1 MTTFADLD
9 DSPLLIRALNVGDS
23 GGGKT
28 GALASLAGAG
38 YRLWIMD
45 YDNNIQVLKTIIRE
59 KFPSAA
65 PNITYETIRDTITM
79 TGGKPMVK
87 APPMAF
93 KRAGKLL
100 GEWSADTWGPNDI
113 LCLDTLWSMSNAA
126 FNEATFSQGRLN
138 QRAQLSDY
146 GWMADSVMGFIQM
159 IATLK
164 CHIIVNTHIRY
175 LGGADAGDEDA
186 KPQDTL
192 PFRGLPSAKGQQVS
206 NDLSKLFNTQ
216 LVTMVKGIGPAS
228 KRVISTQP
236 QGLVSAK
243 TCSPFT
249 VKAEYPLETGLASL
263 FEDILGHKP
272 GAVPPTITQ
281 GPTS

>member
-1 MTTFADLD
+1 MTTFADFD
-9 DSPLLIRALNVGDS
+9 DGPLLIRALNIGDS

-38 YRLWIMD
+38 YHLYIMD
-45 YDNNIQVLKTIIRE
+45 YDNNIGVLKTIVRE
-59 KFPSAA
+59 KFPTAA
-65 PNITYETIRDTITM
+65 SRITYETIRDTLTM
-79 TGGKPMVK
+79 TGSKPMVK
-87 APPMAF
+87 APPTAF

-100 GEWSADTWGPNDI
+100 GEWNADGFGPNDI

-126 FNEATFSQGRLN
+126 FNEATFSNGRLN
-138 QRAQLSDY
+138 QRPQLTDY
-146 GWMADSVMGFIQM
+146 GWMADSIMGFVQM
-159 IATLK
+159 ITTLK
-164 CHIIVNTHIRY
+164 CHIVVNTHIRY

-192 PFRGLPSAKGQQVS
+192 PFRGLPSAKGQQIS
-206 NDLSKLFNTQ
+206 NDLTKLFNTQ

-249 VKAEYPLETGLASL
+249 VKAEYPLESGLAQL
-263 FEDILGHKP
+263 FEDILGCKP
-272 GAVPPTITQ
+272 GAAPNV
-281 GPTS
+281 